1 MSPIVLTELVHGL
14 LMKDLISR
22 KQETKVALS
31 NGIKSEI
38 KHGIPQRYIP
48 LLFAIFICDLFYV
61 IKTSEICNFAE
72 NNILHSCRT
81 NLATVL
87 ESPEHDASIRLYWF
101 ISKNELYES
110 KPRKFSIYDPQ

>member
-1 MSPIVLTELVHGL
+1 MTEFVNEL
-14 LMKDLISR
+14 LMKDLIFR
-22 KQETKVALS
+22 KHETNVALS
-31 NGIKSEI
+31 NGRKSEI

-48 LLFAIFICDLFYV
+48 LLFAIFIYNLFFV

>member
-1 MSPIVLTELVHGL
+1 MRQTL
-14 LMKDLISR
+14 LYP
-22 KQETKVALS
+22 TKGSLKLS
-31 NGIKSEI
+31 MEF
-38 KHGIPQRYIP
+38 RYIP
-48 LLFAIFICDLFYV
+48 LLFAIFIYNLFFV